1 LHLIDLPRQ
10 NKSINFVSDLSEI
23 PRSLVLPEAAKS
35 DPPVD
40 PNSRLA
46 QEIRHLQS
54 ENKQQYK
61 RLADA
66 VGKADQY
73 SRVQQALELDKHL
86 KAKGKKRQVEVGGKT
101 MYRWFGE
108 RKR

>member
-1 LHLIDLPRQ
+1 MVQMQRQMQSKHAEKLQNNLHLIDLPRQ
-10 NKSINFVSDLSEI
+10 NQSINFISDLSEI
-23 PRSLVLPEAAKS
+23 PRSVALPEAAKS
-35 DPPVD
+35 EPPVD

-73 SRVQQALELDKHL
+73 SRV
-86 KAKGKKRQVEVGGKT
+86 
-101 MYRWFGE
+101 
-108 RKR
+108 